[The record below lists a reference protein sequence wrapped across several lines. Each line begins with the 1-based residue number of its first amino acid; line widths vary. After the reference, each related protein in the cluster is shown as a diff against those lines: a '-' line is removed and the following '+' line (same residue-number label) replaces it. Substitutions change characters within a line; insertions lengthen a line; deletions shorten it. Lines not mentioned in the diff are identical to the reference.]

1 MERKQPKVV
10 AACLGEKDGKF
21 LLAKEKVE
29 SGKQMWL
36 IPGGSVEF
44 GETIEHAA
52 VREVKEETNLD
63 VEIVRLVDFRQSI
76 HVQYDY
82 HSVIF
87 FFHAMPVSDEL
98 RLAEEI
104 LEARYFTKQ
113 EIKELDLVYSA
124 KWFFSQ
130 YFN

>member
-10 AACLGEKDGKF
+10 AACLVEKDGKF